1 MASLNHP
8 NIGAIYGLEKSGD
21 TRALVLELV
30 EGPTLA
36 DRISQGPIP
45 INEALPIAKQIAE
58 ALEAAHEAGVIH
70 RDLKPANIKVK
81 DDGTVK
87 VLDFGLAKA
96 LEKTLDGDSSQTP
109 TRTAAM
115 TATGVVM
122 GTAAYM
128 SPEQAR
134 GEVVDTRTDVW
145 AFGCVLFEMLTG
157 RPPFPG
163 RGATDVLAEVLK
175 GEPDWRALPAST
187 PSLARRVLRRCLEK
201 DRRERLQHLGDARAD
216 LRDSL
221 REPDAIVETAPPQ
234 ASRITVLS
242 VVSVLLAAATVGVGS
257 WWLASRSATPTRGDV
272 ISFEIAGLFSN
283 AITKI
288 IAVSPDG
295 RHIVHST
302 TANVGTLRSIEQ
314 TREVIR
320 RVGGHATFSPDGQ
333 HVASFSEGWNR
344 VAVAGG
350 APTRITNVGAEA
362 RLLGSSWGSDNYL
375 VYANTAGL
383 HRVSMEGGEPV
394 RIAAPD
400 QEKGELLYAWPEVLP
415 DANTILFTIV
425 AQDATDVRIGAI
437 DLRTGELGEI
447 LRGGTTPNYV
457 PTGHLVYASERR
469 LHAVSFDPISLEI
482 EGDPVLLLDEPLA
495 MARLTGAQYDI
506 SNTGTL
512 VYQSEESSTPRSAL
526 RWVDRTGREEPIEA
540 PDERWVRPRLSP
552 DATQVAFGTFGA
564 AGRDI
569 HVWDMARNNM
579 RRVTFDPAEELF
591 PLWSPDGTRLFFSS
605 DRNGTFDI
613 FTRPAD
619 GTGSTELLYDSPA
632 TLMLNGIT
640 PDGETLL
647 VVRDSPGGAFRMDL
661 IAVDIESRESR
672 ELLAT
677 EATEFY
683 PSVSPEGR
691 WVVYQSDLEVSG
703 RLEVYVSPYPAMQT
717 RRWKISNGGGE
728 SPFWAVDGREI
739 FFVSASGSMMVAEVA
754 LEPTFEP
761 GPVREMIPVIN
772 GITNNQRAYDVSAI
786 DGRFLMHKSV
796 RRGPRRGLT
805 VVVNWFDALGD
816 RLPLP

>member
-1 MASLNHP
+1 MSSPRCSKASP
-8 NIGAIYGLEKSGD
+8 TGGLCQ
-21 TRALVLELV
+21 RALHL
-30 EGPTLA
+30 
-36 DRISQGPIP
+36 S
-45 INEALPIAKQIAE
+45 
-58 ALEAAHEAGVIH
+58 
-70 RDLKPANIKVK
+70 
-81 DDGTVK
+81 
-87 VLDFGLAKA
+87 
-96 LEKTLDGDSSQTP
+96 
-109 TRTAAM
+109 
-115 TATGVVM
+115 
-122 GTAAYM
+122 
-128 SPEQAR
+128 
-134 GEVVDTRTDVW
+134 
-145 AFGCVLFEMLTG
+145 
-157 RPPFPG
+157 
-163 RGATDVLAEVLK
+163 RGAC
-175 GEPDWRALPAST
+175 S
-187 PSLARRVLRRCLEK
+187 RRCLEK

-512 VYQSEESSTPRSAL
+512 VYQSEESSTPRCGAPMGRSHGPRRADRGARRAVGPAPGSRRMRPKLRLVRSA
-526 RWVDRTGREEPIEA
+526 
-540 PDERWVRPRLSP
+540 RP
-552 DATQVAFGTFGA
+552 A
-564 AGRDI
+564 AISTCGI
-569 HVWDMARNNM
+569 MARNNM